1 MLDPYEVRKDFPIL
15 ERKVGG
21 RKIVYFDNAATTQK
35 PIQVI
40 TAIKE
45 FYEHYNANIHRG
57 LHTLSQEAS
66 EAYEEAHEVVAKF
79 INARGTREIVF
90 VKNTTEAINLVAMSY
105 GLRFLSRGD
114 EVVTTLMEHHSNM
127 LPWLLLEEVKGVKV
141 KFARV
146 REDGT
151 LDLSD
156 LEQKL
161 TSKTKFVCVVHVS
174 NVTGAINDVK
184 ELAKLAHDNGS
195 LILVDGAQSVPH
207 LPVDVKDLD
216 CDFLAFSGHK
226 MLGPTGIG
234 VLYGKEELLAQM
246 QPAMSGG
253 GTIRSVVYDS
263 AREACKV
270 VWSESPW
277 KFEAG
282 TPNIAGAVGLKA
294 AVEYLKRIGM
304 ENVAE
309 HERKLVERTLKGL
322 EKIEGAK
329 VYGPR
334 ELDKRAGIVP
344 FNVEGLH
351 PHDLAVLL
359 DHYGVA
365 VRSGYHC
372 AQPLHEAVG
381 ARQGSVRAS
390 FYIYN
395 TLEEIE
401 YFLEILRELKPL
413 G

>member
-1 MLDPYEVRKDFPIL
+1 VLDPYEVRKDFPIL